1 MELQGIAKSQQT
13 AGQLEEIRE
22 QTDRVVCE
30 LLRAACMKEGEI
42 LVVGCSSS
50 EVGAHQIG
58 SWSSAETGKI
68 IFETIYRRT
77 QENGIYLA
85 AQCCEHLNRAL
96 IVEEEAARKYG
107 LELVNA
113 VPQLKAG
120 GSFATAA
127 YAGFHSPAA
136 VERIQAHAGID
147 IGDTFIGMHLRPV
160 VVPVRL
166 SLSQIGSAHVTCART
181 RLKYIGGER
190 TAYR

>member
-1 MELQGIAKSQQT
+1 MSATGISKEIET
-13 AGQLEEIRE
+13 AGQLEELRQEVRIAAE
-22 QTDRVVCE
+22 E
-30 LLRAACMKEGEI
+30 LLSAANMRPGQI

-50 EVGAHQIG
+50 EIASHKIG
-58 SWSSAETGKI
+58 SYSSAEIGKAV
-68 IFETIYRRT
+68 FE
-77 QENGIYLA
+77 ELYLA

-96 IVEEEAARKYG
+96 IVEEEAAEKYG
-107 LELVNA
+107 LEMVNV

-127 YAGFHSPAA
+127 YAGFEHPTA

-160 VVPVRL
+160 AVPVRT
-166 SLSQIGSAHVTCART
+166 SIRAIGGAHVTCART

-190 TAYR
+190 AHYLDAK